1 VDWKRFILEDFT
13 YGLNKTVM
21 GGKKIDNYSSFDWKL
36 NARQQLGLILTR
48 RFASLTQSFDG
59 MRRK

>member
-1 VDWKRFILEDFT
+1 M
-13 YGLNKTVM
+13 NKTVM

-59 MRRK
+59 MRLLRVSYLFNGDFY

>member
-1 VDWKRFILEDFT
+1 
-13 YGLNKTVM
+13 M

-48 RFASLTQSFDG
+48 RFATLTQSFDG
-59 MRRK
+59 MGNN

>member
-1 VDWKRFILEDFT
+1 M
-13 YGLNKTVM
+13 NKTVM

-59 MRRK
+59 MDGGK